1 MKKIKFLSAVILIA
15 ALVLSAC
22 GGAAT
27 VAAPTNPPPT
37 QAPSNSQPSTA
48 APAATTAPTSASAAN
63 KEPIKVGLF
72 LPMTGSLAFLGE
84 GYKLG
89 VDLAIKDLGGEID
102 GHPIQTFV
110 ADSKGTPTDAVNAA
124 RQLMDVNQ
132 VQVMIG
138 GGASSTTL
146 AALPIVAEGQTPTVD
161 GTSTNPTIYNQLGV
175 GGNQWLFRIGPDDLI
190 MGQGFSEKI
199 AQSVKTISFVGDDNQ
214 FGRGAGQ
221 VYVPLLPKLG
231 TQVLSEDYF
240 DPATADYRPGL
251 TKIKSVGAE
260 GILIVMTDQS
270 CATFMRQFREV
281 GLTMQIFSRGACTTG
296 LFNQLTKDDPTIGE
310 GITEF
315 TFFTDGNDSGLAK
328 HFSQTYNQPITSH
341 RMAGYYAMYYTI
353 APAIKALIASGKDL
367 TRANIRDAIAALSVQ
382 TPAGLIKFDDHN
394 QAYLNAALVT
404 NKNGQQ
410 TLLSTVELKPVDH
423 TGY

>member
-1 MKKIKFLSAVILIA
+1 MKKIKFLSAVIIIA

-27 VAAPTNPPPT
+27 VAPT
-37 QAPSNSQPSTA
+37 QAPSSSQPTEA
-48 APAATTAPTSASAAN
+48 APAGTTAPTSAPAAN
-63 KEPIKVGLF
+63 QEPIKIGMF
-72 LPMTGSLAFLGE
+72 LPMTGALAFLGE

-89 VDLAIKDLGGEID
+89 IDLAIKDLGGEID

-146 AALPIVAEGQTPTVD
+146 AALPIIAEGETPTVD
-161 GTSTNPTIYNQLGV
+161 GTSTNPTIYNQIGA

-190 MGQGFSEKI
+190 MGQGFSEQI
-199 AQSVKTISFVGDDNQ
+199 AQSVKTISFVADDNQ

-231 TQVLSEDYF
+231 TQVLTEDYF

-251 TKIKSVGAE
+251 TKIKSAGAE

-281 GLTMQIFSRGACTTG
+281 GLTQKVFSRGACTTG
-296 LFNQLTKDDPTIGE
+296 LFNQLTKDDPTIGA

-315 TFFTDGNDSGLAK
+315 TFFTDGNDPDLAK
-328 HFSQTYNQPITSH
+328 HFSEAYNQPITSH

-353 APAIKALIASGKDL
+353 APAIKALIAEGKDL
-367 TRANIRDAIAALSVQ
+367 TRANIRDAIAALNVQ
-382 TPAGLIKFDDHN
+382 TPSGTIKFDDHN
-394 QAYLNAALVT
+394 QAYLQAALVT
-404 NKNGQQ
+404 NKDGKQ
-410 TLLSTVELKPVDH
+410 TLISTVDLKPVDH

>member
-1 MKKIKFLSAVILIA
+1 MKKIKYLSAAILIA
-15 ALVLSAC
+15 SLVLSAC

-37 QAPSNSQPSTA
+37 QAASNNQPSTA
-48 APAATTAPTSASAAN
+48 APQATTAATSAPAA
-63 KEPIKVGLF
+63 KGTPIKVGLF

-146 AALPIVAEGQTPTVD
+146 AALPIVAEGKTPTVD
-161 GTSTNPTIYNQLGV
+161 GTSTNPTIYNQIGS
-175 GGNQWLFRIGPDDLI
+175 GGNEWLFRIGPDDLI
-190 MGQGFSEKI
+190 MGQGFSEQI
-199 AQSVKTISFVGDDNQ
+199 AQSVKTISFVADDNQ

-231 TQVLSEDYF
+231 TKVLSEDYF
-240 DPATADYRPGL
+240 DPGTADYRPGL
-251 TKIKSVGAE
+251 TKIKSAGAE

-281 GLTMQIFSRGACTTG
+281 GLSMKVFSRGACTTG
-296 LFNQLTKDDPTIGE
+296 LFNQLTKDDPSIGA

-315 TFFTDGNDSGLAK
+315 TFFTDGNDPKLAD
-328 HFSQTYNQPITSH
+328 HFAQAYNQPITSH

-353 APAIKALIASGKDL
+353 APAIKAVIDSGKDI
-367 TRANIRDAIAALSVQ
+367 TRANIRDAIAALNVQ
-382 TPAGLIKFDDHN
+382 TPAGTIKFDDHN

-404 NKNGQQ
+404 NKDGKQA
-410 TLLSTVELKPVDH
+410 LIKTVDLKPVDH
-423 TGY
+423 SGY